1 VLGLVWRITH
11 LASSASQGA
20 SKLSSS
26 CSFTSLGP
34 TKHILGEID
43 SCSLLCASNIMIYD
57 DKTCLCTCCKILMAC
72 WISKRR
78 PTPSWIL
85 SKTWNCF
92 REVSLMPSF
101 RNEMKDKPRISYS
114 KIRGYSKVY
123 PQVKF
128 WRFSNIFILWVQL
141 RISQVSKTGH

>member
-1 VLGLVWRITH
+1 
-11 LASSASQGA
+11 
-20 SKLSSS
+20 
-26 CSFTSLGP
+26 
-34 TKHILGEID
+34 
-43 SCSLLCASNIMIYD
+43 
-57 DKTCLCTCCKILMAC
+57 
-72 WISKRR
+72 
-78 PTPSWIL
+78 
-85 SKTWNCF
+85 
-92 REVSLMPSF
+92 MPSF